1 MWRFGV
7 RISTI
12 LMLIAAPAAATEKQ
26 PIVPSMRGKVESVAA
41 RCEAPA
47 DLLALKAPMPQVAQ
61 RLAEGKQLTI
71 VALGSSSTE
80 GVGASTPAHAYPA
93 RLETELHALL
103 PHMQIT
109 VLNKGVG
116 GEDADQM
123 LARFERDVLVPEP
136 DLLIW
141 QAGVNAAIKGL
152 PLAGV
157 TATMSRGIEMARSRG
172 IDVMLMG
179 PQNAPRYVN
188 APHRREYTEALTD
201 LARRYNAPIFP
212 RFRVMTHWMASG
224 AFKPDELIR
233 EDGLHMTDAAY
244 YCLARLLARAI
255 ADEPRMRAVAGETPA
270 PAASSR

>member
-7 RISTI
+7 RISTV
-12 LMLIAAPAAATEKQ
+12 LMLIAAPAGAVEKQ
-26 PIVPSMRGKVESVAA
+26 AAVPSMRGKVEAVAA

-80 GVGASTPAHAYPA
+80 GIGATTPAHAYPA

-103 PHMQIT
+103 PHMEIT
-109 VLNKGVG
+109 VLNKGVS
-116 GEDADQM
+116 GEDVDQM
-123 LARFERDVLVPEP
+123 MARFERDVLAPEP
-136 DLLIW
+136 DLVIW

-152 PLAGV
+152 PLADVSEKLG
-157 TATMSRGIEMARSRG
+157 RGIEVARARG

-188 APHRREYTEALTD
+188 APHRREYTEVLTD
-201 LARRYNAPIFP
+201 LARKYHAPIFP

-224 AFKPDELIR
+224 AFKQDELIR

-255 ADEPRMRAVAGETPA
+255 ANESRTRAVAGEPRVPA
-270 PAASSR
+270 PASR